1 MELFCDNTAVVEVCL
16 HQKPKNPEMAKFS
29 REFLYLIVTYKF
41 VPVIK
46 KIGTKE
52 NWLADYVSRIFDKES
67 HKLFFEAKRLGI
79 MKHIPS
85 GDHQFSF
92 SASW

>member
-1 MELFCDNTAVVEVCL
+1 MGSRSSTTFTKLCPLCPPAYARL
-16 HQKPKNPEMAKFS
+16 KFL

-52 NWLADYVSRIFDKES
+52 NWLADYVSRIFDEES
-67 HKLFFEAKRLGI
+67 HKLFFGAKGLGI
-79 MKHIPS
+79 MKHIPVE
-85 GDHQFSF
+85 DHQFSF
-92 SASW
+92 SALW